1 MGLVISE
8 YWLKRSPTIFQQ
20 TSSNTICAS
29 IIHKNDLDL
38 VNVSRANNTERIA
51 DDKVNFQKLIQI
63 HKTSVAPASYIKKDS
78 IRNITSVQQLALN
91 NVQIPHQDDIVQM
104 PEIRESDT
112 IRFNIEKIKI
122 DVKNLL
128 QLRQE
133 IQSQISECK
142 TNEQKCIESLP
153 QLQSEK
159 KLKERTQ
166 LLLENPDENLV
177 KLTKILVTAQERM
190 KKLQEQWDEHRIPL
204 EQQIKTA
211 QQNNSQYVSC
221 CLLANT
227 LTPINVL
234 NVMNHDLSRFA

>member
-1 MGLVISE
+1 MNV
-8 YWLKRSPTIFQQ
+8 SPTNSTDRFAQ
-20 TSSNTICAS
+20 T
-29 IIHKNDLDL
+29 
-38 VNVSRANNTERIA
+38 
-51 DDKVNFQKLIQI
+51 KVNFQKLIQI

-133 IQSQISECK
+133 IQTQIAACK
-142 TNEQKCIESLP
+142 ANEQKCIESLP
-153 QLQSEK
+153 QLQNEK

-166 LLLENPDENLV
+166 LLLENPEENLV

-211 QQNNSQYVSC
+211 QQNNLQYVSE
-221 CLLANT
+221 LLTNSLLST
-227 LTPINVL
+227 NNLQNVIS
-234 NVMNHDLSRFA
+234 H